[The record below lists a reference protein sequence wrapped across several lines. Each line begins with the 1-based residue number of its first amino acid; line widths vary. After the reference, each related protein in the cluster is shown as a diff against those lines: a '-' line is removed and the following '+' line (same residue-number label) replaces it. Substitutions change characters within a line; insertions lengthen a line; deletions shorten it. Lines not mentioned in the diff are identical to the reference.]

1 MFPLSYNTNGL
12 RNMPLFKAI
21 DEVSKAGYEGIELSF
36 HSAHFHPFS
45 ASKSDLNEI
54 KNALKQSSAKPIC
67 IAAGAADLLGNEPF
81 EPSLIS
87 PDQNGREQRIKLICR
102 ALEIADILGVPVV
115 NFASGMINEGVN
127 PEEARRNLISGIRVC
142 LDSAKGVILA
152 IEPEPNMF
160 IETSTQAIALI
171 NEIGCPNLKLNLDIG
186 HVQCCEDNLL
196 DSIAKALSYTRHIH
210 IEDIKGKIHH
220 HEIPGEGDIDF
231 YSVFRALRDYGYHYY
246 LSVELYHHMDVW
258 EKALFQSHTHLLG
271 IIKKIKEEK
280 R

>member
-12 RNMPLFKAI
+12 RNMSLFQAI

-45 ASKSDLNEI
+45 VSESDLNKI

-67 IAAGAADLLGNEPF
+67 IAAGAADLLSNEPY

-87 PDQNGREQRIKLICR
+87 PDRNGREQRVKLICR
-102 ALEIADILGVPVV
+102 ALEIADMLGVPVV
-115 NFASGMINEGVN
+115 NFASGIIKEGVD
-127 PEEARRNLISGIRVC
+127 PEEAKKNLISGIKTC
-142 LDSAKGVILA
+142 LDKARGVILA

-171 NEIGCPNLKLNLDIG
+171 NEISSPNLKLNLDIG
-186 HVQCCEDNLL
+186 HVQCCEDNLS
-196 DSIAKALSYTRHIH
+196 DSIAKALPYTRHIH

-231 YSVFRALRDYGYHYY
+231 YSVFRVLRDQDYHYY
-246 LSVELYHHMDVW
+246 LSVELYHHADVW
-258 EKALFQSHTHLLG
+258 QKALSQSRMRLLE
-271 IIKKIKEEK
+271 IINKIKEEK
-280 R
+280 K